1 MYVQVSPGSDS
12 LVIKRYGAGRARA
25 NGIEKVAVKLGRGCF
40 DKQHHGAVFILVE
53 HRRRAKH
60 ALSRRDAQ
68 CLVYMDS
75 HLYSVQSRFTA
86 PKLPSTD
93 TEPISRVGS
102 LSACETARLDDSAR
116 SIYRLYTTGQPVV

>member
-1 MYVQVSPGSDS
+1 
-12 LVIKRYGAGRARA
+12 
-25 NGIEKVAVKLGRGCF
+25 
-40 DKQHHGAVFILVE
+40 
-53 HRRRAKH
+53 
-60 ALSRRDAQ
+60 
-68 CLVYMDS
+68 MDS